1 MKIGILEAGILNDD
15 LKSRFDPYH
24 VMFRNLL
31 ERANP
36 DFEYVSWSVI
46 EGGSPDSILD
56 CDGWIITGSRHG
68 VYENLDWMIKLE
80 GFIQEVNRASMPL
93 VGICFG
99 HQIIAKAL
107 GGRVVKSDKGWGVGL
122 HQYAVEETP
131 DWLED
136 DQDQIGIY
144 AFHQDQ
150 VVEKP
155 PGATVLLS
163 SEFCPYAGLKYANH
177 IISVQGHPEFEPAY
191 ETALLDIYGG
201 KIVPVPD
208 VDKARDS
215 MDEGQN
221 AETDRLA
228 KWIVRFFQKSR
239 H

>member
-1 MKIGILEAGILNDD
+1 MKIGILQAGILNDN
-15 LKSRFDPYH
+15 LKSRFDTYPI
-24 VMFRNLL
+24 MFRKLL

-36 DFEYVSWSVI
+36 DFEYASWAVVSG
-46 EGGSPDSILD
+46 ESPDSILD
-56 CDGWIITGSRHG
+56 CDGWLITGSRHG

-80 GFIQEVNRASMPL
+80 EFVQEVDRASIPL

-107 GGRVVKSDKGWGVGL
+107 GGKVVKSDKGWGVGL
-122 HQYAVEETP
+122 HQYTVDNSPE
-131 DWLED
+131 WLED
-136 DQDQIGIY
+136 EQTQIGIY

-163 SEFCPYAGLKYANH
+163 SEFCPYAGLKYDDHAF
-177 IISVQGHPEFEPAY
+177 SVQGHPEFEPAY

-201 KIVPVPD
+201 TIVPEAD
-208 VDKARDS
+208 VEKARDS
-215 MDEGQN
+215 MAEGRI

-239 H
+239 L